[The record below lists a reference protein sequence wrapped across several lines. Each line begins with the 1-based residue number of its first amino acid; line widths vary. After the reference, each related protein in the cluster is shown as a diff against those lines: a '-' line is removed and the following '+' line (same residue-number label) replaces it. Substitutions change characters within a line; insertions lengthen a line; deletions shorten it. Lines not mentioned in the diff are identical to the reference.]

1 MKRKDDWVKQIPK
14 DILTEKHEPCDFGT
28 LIQPALHFDVKACR
42 EKMKRNKGK
51 K

>member
-14 DILTEKHEPCDFGT
+14 DILVEKHKPCDFRK
-28 LIQPALHFDVKACR
+28 LIQPALHFDVKSYIKK
-42 EKMKRNKGK
+42 EKRKGK